1 MQGISYHRK
10 TKLIMM
16 ITAVTPL
23 IAIHAIV
30 SQNLKIVAA
39 FQLLKLQLKAMLA
52 SHKII
57 PHLPSNQ
64 KARQGSRPFIIQ
76 GVVTSQITRK

>member
-1 MQGISYHRK
+1 MQGISYHGK
-10 TKLIMM
+10 TNLITM
-16 ITAVTPL
+16 ITTVTPV

-30 SQNLKIVAA
+30 SQNLRIVAA
-39 FQLLKLQLKAMLA
+39 SQLLKSQQKAMLA

-64 KARQGSRPFIIQ
+64 
-76 GVVTSQITRK
+76 